1 MSNLVI
7 TVESGSDL
15 TEEMARQYG
24 IFIVPMYV
32 QFKDETR
39 ADGSFPASDVCRYF
53 KETGKVPKTS
63 GSSPEDYRKV
73 FDEIHRKWPEKKI
86 LHLAYSAVTTC
97 SYQSARIAA
106 EGRDYVACL
115 DTKHVSAGLT
125 AAVTAVARR
134 LQEKEEWELREAVRE
149 AEKITG
155 RVRMCFLPDHLTYL
169 RAGGR
174 CGNLTALCGNLLQI
188 HPRIELLEGYLKAT
202 KKYRG
207 SMKKL
212 VPRLIRDYSA
222 RRNWNGARSGFC
234 IRWNFRRRSGRRPR
248 KRPGKRASGPFTGW
262 RQKGSSPST
271 EDRALLLWPAML
283 PGYTDPRQGWKIPRD
298 LCIVGGRREKG
309 IC

>member
-86 LHLAYSAVTTC
+86 LHLAYSAVTT
-97 SYQSARIAA
+97 
-106 EGRDYVACL
+106 
-115 DTKHVSAGLT
+115 
-125 AAVTAVARR
+125 VARR

-222 RRNWNGARSGFC
+222 QEELERSEIWLLHTVEFPEEIRQAATETAREEGFRTIHWMEAKGVITVHGGPGAFAMAGY
-234 IRWNFRRRSGRRPR
+234 
-248 KRPGKRASGPFTGW
+248 ASGVH
-262 RQKGSSPST
+262 RS
-271 EDRALLLWPAML
+271 
-283 PGYTDPRQGWKIPRD
+283 
-298 LCIVGGRREKG
+298 
-309 IC
+309 

>member
-97 SYQSARIAA
+97 SYQSAQIAA
-106 EGRDYVACL
+106 EGWDYVACL

-134 LQEKEEWELREAVRE
+134 LQEKEEWDLGEAVRE

-174 CGNLTALCGNLLQI
+174 CGNLTALSA
-188 HPRIELLEGYLKAT
+188 AT
-202 KKYRG
+202 CC
-207 SMKKL
+207 
-212 VPRLIRDYSA
+212 
-222 RRNWNGARSGFC
+222 RS
-234 IRWNFRRRSGRRPR
+234 IP
-248 KRPGKRASGPFTGW
+248 
-262 RQKGSSPST
+262 GSSC
-271 EDRALLLWPAML
+271 
-283 PGYTDPRQGWKIPRD
+283 WKAA
-298 LCIVGGRREKG
+298 
-309 IC
+309 